1 MRSLINKKLYAFAR
15 PINDFLDMNFSFPVT
30 VYGKDLELCVCA
42 ANSYQLSAHYATK
55 LQDLLGVSMYELLGL
70 VASNEIV
77 RNDKQ
82 VLQRKK
88 TFHFIEKVAKPG
100 YGFKG
105 FYRPYFSVK
114 TILNDSTNNIVGCF
128 GLSCAI
134 NNTSLAQF
142 TKILN
147 ELSVMPTAS
156 VLSVITL
163 PFLNNNFKMLTP
175 RERECVYYLVRGKSY
190 KGIANMLNI
199 TDRTVQTHIEHI
211 KVKLGCYNRAN
222 IVERVFECCS

>member
-42 ANSYQLSAHYATK
+42 ANSYQLSAHNVS
-55 LQDLLGVSMYELLGL
+55 DLRDILGMSMYDLFDLYTGSAL
-70 VASNEIV
+70 MS
-77 RNDKQ
+77 NDKQ
-82 VLQRKK
+82 ILQQKRIL
-88 TFHFIEKVAKPG
+88 FFVEKVIEPNCD
-100 YGFKG
+100 YRG
-105 FYRPYFSVK
+105 FYQQCFSIK
-114 TILNDSTNNIVGCF
+114 TILSDSANNIVGCF

-147 ELSVMPTAS
+147 ELNIMPVAS
-156 VLSVITL
+156 ALSVITL

-199 TDRTVQTHIEHI
+199 TDRTVQTHMEHI
-211 KVKLGCYNRAN
+211 KEKLGCYNRAN